1 MLTLLMSARTTCE
14 IQVAAY
20 LMQLKDGRSD
30 RLSSIGA
37 LAAWETEYEHW
48 LCSLVRT
55 GYRFQARRQSSITGA
70 FSGQVSA
77 SLALNAHLAISVGAQ
92 PPPP

>member
-1 MLTLLMSARTTCE
+1 MSARTTCE

-30 RLSSIGA
+30 RLLSIGA

-48 LCSLVRT
+48 LSSFLRT
-55 GYRFQARRQSSITGA
+55 GYHF
-70 FSGQVSA
+70 
-77 SLALNAHLAISVGAQ
+77 
-92 PPPP
+92 